1 MNHEGR
7 VRKPRDPKYPRRIY
21 GQRGIT
27 GIGVAVKLRKT
38 PHARQDICIRGKP
51 YEENFNEM
59 GLGSIDDADRVDT

>member
-1 MNHEGR
+1 
-7 VRKPRDPKYPRRIY
+7 
-21 GQRGIT
+21 
-27 GIGVAVKLRKT
+27 VAVKLRKT